1 MVKDKQT
8 KLPGAWL
15 RFRGAMDYYA
25 RFIEENQLLLEE
37 DWHLFVNQ
45 FRSGVD
51 DADAGWRGEYFG
63 KMMRGACMTY
73 RYTQNEALYE
83 LLTKIAE
90 EMLTTQDDQG
100 RFSSYSPE
108 KEFIGWDMWSRKYVL
123 LGYLHYLDI
132 CRDEALKA
140 RILAALERH
149 LDYVVAHIGPDKKP
163 LEQTSHKWKCINSAS
178 ILEPTLLMYNR
189 TGKESYLAFAQYI
202 IDFLMTGEANIFA
215 LALENKLDPYQYP
228 VTKAYE
234 MMSCFEGL
242 LEYYRLTGEEKW
254 LRAAVQF
261 ADRVHNSDI
270 TVIGCAGCRSEQFD
284 NSARTQTNEEYQ
296 GIMQETCVTVTWMKL
311 CDQLLRL
318 TGDPK
323 YGDWIEVSLYNA
335 LFGAVNT
342 DKCQTN
348 NGFPFDSYS
357 PLYLQQRGRKS
368 GGFKLISDTRYYGC
382 CVAIGAA
389 GLALPLLTA
398 AMETDDGLAVNY
410 YEEGTLVGKGLTLE
424 IRTGYPAG
432 NLVQLRILEAEAQAC
447 CLALRIPAYGKNS
460 TLTLNG
466 QPVTVTPGYTTLC
479 RTWQAGDELVLS
491 LDMAPRVVKPL
502 GMEGKPETLDFLAV
516 QYGPLTLARDGRLS
530 EVGTP
535 VAKSDWAAV
544 KVLDKGEFPCI
555 LRADVTLGDQ
565 TYPMVNYSAAGKT
578 WDKDSLTECWL
589 KCK

>member
-1 MVKDKQT
+1 MKDAQVRI
-8 KLPGAWL
+8 PGEQIS
-15 RFRGAMDYYA
+15 FRGTMDYYA

-45 FRSGVD
+45 FRTGVD

-63 KMMRGACMTY
+63 KMMRGAAMTY
-73 RYTQNEALYE
+73 RYTKNEKLYD
-83 LLTKIAE
+83 LLTRIAE
-90 EMLTTQDDQG
+90 EMLTTQDALG
-100 RFSSYSPE
+100 RFSSYSVE

-123 LGYLHYLDI
+123 LGYLHYLEI
-132 CRDEALKA
+132 CRDENLKN
-140 RILAALERH
+140 RIMAALEKH
-149 LDYVVAHIGPDKKP
+149 LDYVVEHIGPDKKP
-163 LEQTSHKWKCINSAS
+163 LEQTSHKWLCINSAS

-189 TGKESYLAFAQYI
+189 TGKESYLAFARYI
-202 IDFLMTGEANIFA
+202 IDFLQTSKANIIT
-215 LALENKLDPYQYP
+215 LALEEQLDPYQYP

-242 LEYYRLTGEEKW
+242 LEYYRITGEETWKT
-254 LRAAVQF
+254 AVVNF
-261 ADRVHNSDI
+261 AERVHNSDI
-270 TVIGCAGCRSEQFD
+270 TIIGCAGCRSEQFD

-323 YGDWIEVSLYNA
+323 YADWIEQSAYNA

-342 DKCQTN
+342 EKCETN

-398 AMETDDGLAVNY
+398 VMETADGIALNY
-410 YEEGTLVGKGLTLE
+410 YEEGTIRVGGLELKVT
-424 IRTGYPAG
+424 TGYPACG
-432 NLVQLRILEAEAQAC
+432 AIKLQITEGKEAAI
-447 CLALRIPAYGKNS
+447 ALRIPAFSQNTQLKV
-460 TLTLNG
+460 NG
-466 QPVTVTPGYTTLC
+466 EIVPVQRGYTVL
-479 RTWQAGDELVLS
+479 RRVWKPEDEIMLT
-491 LDMAPRVVKPL
+491 LDMAPRVVRPL
-502 GMEGKPETLDFLAV
+502 GMEGKPETLNFLAV
-516 QYGPLTLARDGRLS
+516 QYGPLTLARDARLS

-535 VAKSDWAAV
+535 VPLSEQV
-544 KVLDKGEFPCI
+544 KIEKQENAEYSCI
-555 LRADVTLGDQ
+555 LRADVTLAGQ
-565 TYPMVNYSAAGKT
+565 TIPMTDYASAGKT
-578 WDKDSLTECWL
+578 WDQRSLTECWL
-589 KCK
+589 KTK

>member
-1 MVKDKQT
+1 MKDAQVRI
-8 KLPGAWL
+8 PGEQIS
-15 RFRGAMDYYA
+15 FRGTMDYYA

-63 KMMRGACMTY
+63 KMMRGAAMTY
-73 RYTQNEALYE
+73 RYTKNEKLYD
-83 LLTKIAE
+83 LLTRIAE
-90 EMLTTQDDQG
+90 EMLTTQDGLG
-100 RFSSYSPE
+100 RFSSYSVE

-123 LGYLHYLDI
+123 LGYLHYLEI
-132 CRDEALKA
+132 CRDENLKN
-140 RILAALERH
+140 RIMAALEKH
-149 LDYVVAHIGPDKKP
+149 LDYVVEHIGPDKKP
-163 LEQTSHKWKCINSAS
+163 LEQTSHKWLCINSAS
-178 ILEPTLLMYNR
+178 ILEPTLLMYNK
-189 TGKESYLAFAQYI
+189 TGKESYLAFARYI
-202 IDFLMTGEANIFA
+202 IDFLQTSKANIIT
-215 LALENKLDPYQYP
+215 LALEDQLDPYQYP

-242 LEYYRLTGEEKW
+242 LEYYRITGEETWKT
-254 LRAAVQF
+254 AVVNF
-261 ADRVHNSDI
+261 AERVHNSDI
-270 TVIGCAGCRSEQFD
+270 TIIGCAGCRSEQFD

-323 YGDWIEVSLYNA
+323 YADWIEQSAYNA

-342 DKCQTN
+342 EKCETN

-398 AMETDDGLAVNY
+398 VMETADGIALNY
-410 YEEGTLVGKGLTLE
+410 YEEGTIRAGGLELKVT
-424 IRTGYPAG
+424 TGYPACG
-432 NLVQLRILEAEAQAC
+432 AIKLQITEGKEAAI
-447 CLALRIPAYGKNS
+447 ALRIPAFSQNTQLKV
-460 TLTLNG
+460 NG
-466 QPVTVTPGYTTLC
+466 EIVPVQRGYTVL
-479 RTWQAGDELVLS
+479 RRVWKPEDEIMLT
-491 LDMAPRVVKPL
+491 LDMAPRVVRPL
-502 GMEGKPETLDFLAV
+502 GMEGKPETLNFLAV
-516 QYGPLTLARDGRLS
+516 QYGPLTLARDARLS

-535 VAKSDWAAV
+535 VPLSEQV
-544 KVLDKGEFPCI
+544 KIEKQENAEFSCI
-555 LRADVTLGDQ
+555 LRADVTLAGQ
-565 TYPMVNYSAAGKT
+565 TIPMTDYASAGKT
-578 WDKDSLTECWL
+578 WDQSSLTECWL
-589 KCK
+589 KTK

>member
-1 MVKDKQT
+1 MKDAQVRI
-8 KLPGAWL
+8 PGEQIS
-15 RFRGAMDYYA
+15 FRGTMDYYA

-45 FRSGVD
+45 FRTGVD

-63 KMMRGACMTY
+63 KMMRGAAMTY
-73 RYTQNEALYE
+73 RYTKNEKLYD
-83 LLTKIAE
+83 LLTRIAE
-90 EMLTTQDDQG
+90 EMLTTQDALG
-100 RFSSYSPE
+100 RFSSYSVE

-123 LGYLHYLDI
+123 LGYLHYLEI
-132 CRDEALKA
+132 CRDENLKN
-140 RILAALERH
+140 RIMAALEKH
-149 LDYVVAHIGPDKKP
+149 LDYVVEHIGPDKKP
-163 LEQTSHKWKCINSAS
+163 LEQTSHKWLCINSAS

-189 TGKESYLAFAQYI
+189 TGKGSYLAFARYI
-202 IDFLMTGEANIFA
+202 IDFLQTSKANIVT
-215 LALENKLDPYQYP
+215 LALEDQLDPYQYP

-242 LEYYRLTGEEKW
+242 LEYYRITGEETWKT
-254 LRAAVQF
+254 AVVNF
-261 ADRVHNSDI
+261 AERVHNSDI
-270 TVIGCAGCRSEQFD
+270 TIIGCAGCRSEQFD

-323 YGDWIEVSLYNA
+323 YADWIEQSAYNA

-342 DKCQTN
+342 EKCETN

-398 AMETDDGLAVNY
+398 VMETADGIALNY
-410 YEEGTLVGKGLTLE
+410 YEEGTIRVGGLELKVT
-424 IRTGYPAG
+424 TGYPACG
-432 NLVQLRILEAEAQAC
+432 AIKLQITEGKEAAI
-447 CLALRIPAYGKNS
+447 ALRIPAFSQNTQLKV
-460 TLTLNG
+460 NG
-466 QPVTVTPGYTTLC
+466 EIAPVQRGYTVL
-479 RTWQAGDELVLS
+479 RRVWKPEDEIMLT
-491 LDMAPRVVKPL
+491 LDMAPRVVRPL
-502 GMEGKPETLDFLAV
+502 GMEGKPETLNFLAV
-516 QYGPLTLARDGRLS
+516 QYGPLTLARDARLS

-535 VAKSDWAAV
+535 VPLSEQV
-544 KVLDKGEFPCI
+544 KIEKQENAEYSCI
-555 LRADVTLGDQ
+555 LRADVTLAGQ
-565 TYPMVNYSAAGKT
+565 TIPMTDYASAGKT
-578 WDKDSLTECWL
+578 WDQRSLTECWL
-589 KCK
+589 KTK

>member
-1 MVKDKQT
+1 MKDAQVRI
-8 KLPGAWL
+8 PGEQIS
-15 RFRGAMDYYA
+15 FRGTMDYYA

-45 FRSGVD
+45 FRTGVD

-63 KMMRGACMTY
+63 KMMRGAAMTY
-73 RYTQNEALYE
+73 RYTKNEKLYD
-83 LLTKIAE
+83 LLTRIAE
-90 EMLTTQDDQG
+90 EMLTTQDALG
-100 RFSSYSPE
+100 RFSSYSVE

-123 LGYLHYLDI
+123 LGYLHYLEI
-132 CRDEALKA
+132 CRDENLKN
-140 RILAALERH
+140 RIMAALEKH
-149 LDYVVAHIGPDKKP
+149 LDYVVEHIGPDKKP
-163 LEQTSHKWKCINSAS
+163 LEQTSHKWLCINSAS

-189 TGKESYLAFAQYI
+189 TGKGSYLAFARYI
-202 IDFLMTGEANIFA
+202 IDFLQTSKANIVT
-215 LALENKLDPYQYP
+215 LALEDQLDPYQYP

-242 LEYYRLTGEEKW
+242 LEYYRITGEETWKT
-254 LRAAVQF
+254 AVVNF
-261 ADRVHNSDI
+261 AERVHNSDI
-270 TVIGCAGCRSEQFD
+270 TIIGCAGCRSEQFD

-323 YGDWIEVSLYNA
+323 YADWIEQSAYNA

-342 DKCQTN
+342 EKCETN

-398 AMETDDGLAVNY
+398 VMETADGIALNY
-410 YEEGTLVGKGLTLE
+410 YEEGAIRAGGLGLKVT
-424 IRTGYPAG
+424 TGYPACG
-432 NLVQLRILEAEAQAC
+432 AIKLQITEGKEAAIS
-447 CLALRIPAYGKNS
+447 LRIPAFSQNTQLKV
-460 TLTLNG
+460 NG
-466 QPVTVTPGYTTLC
+466 EIAPVQRGYTVL
-479 RTWQAGDELVLS
+479 RRVWKPEDEIMLT
-491 LDMAPRVVKPL
+491 LDMAPRVVRPL
-502 GMEGKPETLDFLAV
+502 GMEGKPETLNFLAV
-516 QYGPLTLARDGRLS
+516 QYGPLTLARDARLS

-535 VAKSDWAAV
+535 VPLSEQV
-544 KVLDKGEFPCI
+544 KIEKQENAEYSCI
-555 LRADVTLGDQ
+555 LRADVTLAGQ
-565 TYPMVNYSAAGKT
+565 TIPMTDYASAGKT
-578 WDKDSLTECWL
+578 WDQRSLTECWL
-589 KCK
+589 KTK

>member
-51 DADAGWRGEYFG
+51 DGDAGWRGEYFG
-63 KMMRGACMTY
+63 KMMRGASMTY
-73 RYTQNEALYE
+73 RYTKNEKLYG

-90 EMLTTQDDQG
+90 EMLATQDTLG
-100 RFSSYSPE
+100 RFSSYSVE

-123 LGYLHYLDI
+123 LGFLHYLEI
-132 CRDEALKA
+132 CRDEDLKL
-140 RILAALERH
+140 RILTALEKH
-149 LDYVVAHIGPDKKP
+149 LDYVVDHIGPDKKP
-163 LEQTSHKWKCINSAS
+163 LEQTSHKWLCINSAS
-178 ILEPTLLMYNR
+178 ILEPTLLMYNK
-189 TGKESYLAFAQYI
+189 TGKESYLAFARYI
-202 IDFLMTGEANIFA
+202 IDFLQTSKANIIT
-215 LALENKLDPYQYP
+215 LALEDQLDPYQYP

-242 LEYYRLTGEEKW
+242 LEYYRITGEETWKT
-254 LRAAVQF
+254 AVVNF
-261 ADRVHNSDI
+261 AERVHNSDI
-270 TVIGCAGCRSEQFD
+270 TIIGCAGCRSEQFD

-318 TGDPK
+318 TGEAK
-323 YGDWIEVSLYNA
+323 YADWIEQSVYNA

-342 DKCQTN
+342 EKCETN

-398 AMETDDGLAVNY
+398 VTETAEGIALNY
-410 YEEGTLVGKGLTLE
+410 YEEGTICAGGMTMQVS
-424 IRTGYPAG
+424 TGYPACG
-432 NLVQLRILEAEAQAC
+432 NMKVQIDRGAEKT
-447 CLALRIPAYGKNS
+447 LSLRIPGFSKNTS
-460 TLTLNG
+460 LTVNG
-466 QPVTVTPGYTTLC
+466 EAVPVQAGYTKLH
-479 RTWQAGDELVLS
+479 RVWQAGDEILLS
-491 LDMAPRVVKPL
+491 LNMNPRVIRPL
-502 GMEGKPETLDFLAV
+502 GVEGKPQTLDFLAV
-516 QYGPLTLARDGRLS
+516 QYGPLTLARDARLS
-530 EVGTP
+530 EVGT
-535 VAKSDWAAV
+535 VVKAGDKAEI
-544 KVLDKGEFPCI
+544 KVLEQAEFPCL
-555 LRADVTLGDQ
+555 LRAQVTVGGEILQ
-565 TYPMVNYSAAGKT
+565 MANYSATGKT
-578 WDKDSLTECWL
+578 WDKDSLTECWI

>member
-1 MVKDKQT
+1 MVKDMQRKFPQ
-8 KLPGAWL
+8 KCWS
-15 RFRGAMDYYA
+15 FRGAMDYYA

-37 DWHLFVNQ
+37 DWHLFVDQ

-63 KMMRGACMTY
+63 KMMRGASMTY
-73 RYTQNEALYE
+73 QYTQNEELYC

-90 EMLTTQDDQG
+90 EMLTTQDELG
-100 RFSSYSPE
+100 RFSSYSVE

-123 LGYLHYLDI
+123 LGYLHYMEI
-132 CRDEALKA
+132 CKDEALRA

-149 LDYVVAHIGPDKKP
+149 LDYVVAHIGADKKP
-163 LEQTSHKWKCINSAS
+163 LGQTSHKWKCINSAS
-178 ILEPTLLMYNR
+178 ILEPTLKMYNL
-189 TGKESYLAFAQYI
+189 TGKESYLSFARYI
-202 IDFLMTGEANIFA
+202 IDYLMTSDANIFA
-215 LALENKLDPYQYP
+215 LALEDKLYPYQYP

-242 LEYYRLTGEEKW
+242 LEYYRITGEELWKK
-254 LRAAVQF
+254 AAVQF
-261 ADRVHNSDI
+261 VDRLHESDI

-311 CDQLLRL
+311 CNQLLML
-318 TGDPK
+318 TGEAK
-323 YGDWIEVSLYNA
+323 YADWIEQSVYNA

-342 DKCQTN
+342 EKCTTN

-368 GGFKLISDTRYYGC
+368 GGYKPISPTRYYGC

-398 AMETDDGLAVNY
+398 VTEAEDGIVLNY
-410 YEEGTLVGKGLTLE
+410 YEESTILAGGMTLE
-424 IRTGYPAG
+424 VMTGYPASG
-432 NLVQLRILEAEAQAC
+432 TVRLRILEAPDAEQTVW
-447 CLALRIPAYGKNS
+447 LRIPAFAQGS

-466 QPVTVTPGYTTLC
+466 ERIPVQTGYAAVRRVWKPEDTILL
-479 RTWQAGDELVLS
+479 QLE
-491 LDMAPRVVKPL
+491 MAPRVVRPL
-502 GMEGKPETLDFLAV
+502 GVEGKPETLNFLAV
-516 QYGPLTLARDGRLS
+516 QYGPLTLARDARLS
-530 EVGTP
+530 EVGT
-535 VAKSDWAAV
+535 AV
-544 KVLDKGEFPCI
+544 VCGDTAEVKPLEQEEFSSI
-555 LRADVTLGDQ
+555 LRAEVTVGGEILQ
-565 TYPMVNYSAAGKT
+565 MVDYASAGKT

-589 KCK
+589 KVK